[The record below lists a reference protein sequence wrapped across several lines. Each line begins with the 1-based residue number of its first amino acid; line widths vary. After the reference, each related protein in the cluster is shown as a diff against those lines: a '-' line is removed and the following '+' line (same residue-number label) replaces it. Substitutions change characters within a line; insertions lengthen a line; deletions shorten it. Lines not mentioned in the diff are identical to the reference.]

1 LKIDGINPG
10 SSDIIKEAYSGTR
23 EEDMQDF
30 SRLLERAQQE
40 RDDKRLKEVCRE
52 MEAVFLSTMLQRM
65 RATVNRDGLIKE
77 SLGENIFTSM
87 LDGELAKEASGG
99 EGIGIADLLY
109 RQLSQN
115 KDR

>member
-1 LKIDGINPG
+1 
-10 SSDIIKEAYSGTR
+10 
-23 EEDMQDF
+23 
-30 SRLLERAQQE
+30 
-40 RDDKRLKEVCRE
+40 
-52 MEAVFLSTMLQRM
+52 
-65 RATVNRDGLIKE
+65 
-77 SLGENIFTSM
+77 M